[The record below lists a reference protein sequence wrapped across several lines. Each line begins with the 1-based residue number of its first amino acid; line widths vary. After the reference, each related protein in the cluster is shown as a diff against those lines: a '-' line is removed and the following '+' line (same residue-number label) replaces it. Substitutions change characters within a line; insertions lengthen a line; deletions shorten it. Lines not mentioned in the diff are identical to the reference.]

1 MTLAK
6 QREKLIFDIAW
17 AMAEWSGDLKAR
29 AFDELPPYLQKM
41 YLAGGEAIASAI
53 SAAGFSIVGP
63 EVTEEMLD
71 AWSMSDDAPISEFK
85 AMLAAGDL
93 ARKPE

>member
-1 MTLAK
+1 MSQIVDRVAKAKAMPALAEE
-6 QREKLIFDIAW
+6 REKLIFDIAW

-41 YLAGGEAIASAI
+41 YLAGGEAIASAL
-53 SAAGFSIVGP
+53 SAAGFSIVADGAF
-63 EVTEEMLD
+63 D
-71 AWSMSDDAPISEFK
+71 AFE
-85 AMLAAGDL
+85 LAKVDL

>member
-1 MTLAK
+1 MSQIVDRVAKAKAMTALAEE
-6 QREKLIFDIAW
+6 REKLIFDIAW

-41 YLAGGEAIASAI
+41 YLAGGEAIASAL
-53 SAAGFSIVGP
+53 SAAGFSIVADGAF
-63 EVTEEMLD
+63 D
-71 AWSMSDDAPISEFK
+71 AFE
-85 AMLAAGDL
+85 LAKVDL

>member
-1 MTLAK
+1 MIIGHTHIGGREMTLAE
-6 QREKLIFDIAW
+6 QREKLLSTII
-17 AMAEWSGDLKAR
+17 GTGYV
-29 AFDELPPYLQKM
+29 LPAQADWL
-41 YLAGGEAIASAI
+41 LRAI

-63 EVTEEMLD
+63 EVTEEMRCEGHTAYINSHGSSYD
-71 AWSMSDDAPISEFK
+71 TIFK

>member
-1 MTLAK
+1 MTLAEE
-6 QREKLIFDIAW
+6 RENLIFDIAW

-41 YLAGGEAIASAI
+41 YLAGGEAIASAL
-53 SAAGFSIVGP
+53 SAAGFSIVADGAF
-63 EVTEEMLD
+63 D
-71 AWSMSDDAPISEFK
+71 AFE
-85 AMLAAGDL
+85 LAKVDL

>member
-1 MTLAK
+1 MTLAE
-6 QREKLIFDIAW
+6 QQERLIFDIAW

-41 YLAGGEAIASAI
+41 YLAGGEAIASAL
-53 SAAGFSIVGP
+53 SAAGFSIVADGAF
-63 EVTEEMLD
+63 D
-71 AWSMSDDAPISEFK
+71 AFE
-85 AMLAAGDL
+85 LAKVDL